1 VADRYFSETPISEDR
16 VVLVGPEAHHLVH
29 VMRAKPG
36 TRVVLFDGSG
46 AEFNAQVESTGR
58 SRVQLAVLSRQEVDR
73 ELPRELTLGVP
84 LPKGDRQ
91 RWLVEK
97 AVELGVA
104 RIVPLVTARS
114 VRVALASRQGHAT
127 RPVALA
133 SRQWDPSRLR
143 RTVIEASK
151 QCGRNRLMEIA
162 EPRAWADYVA
172 DAGDAPCR
180 LLAQPCGHPTV
191 TGPLSAADGH
201 HPQGWSGRVF
211 LAVGPEG
218 GFTDEEVSL
227 AVAAGWRTIDLGPR
241 ILRVETAALMLVT
254 MVCQVPRNAQHQDP
268 ATEPRSMGSTS
279 PRVGAGE

>member
-1 VADRYFSETPISEDR
+1 VADRYFSETPISEGR
-16 VVLVGPEAHHLVH
+16 VVLAGPEAHHLVH

-36 TRVVLFDGSG
+36 TQVVLFDGSG
-46 AEFNAQVESTGR
+46 AEFNAQVELTGR
-58 SRVQLAVLSRQEVDR
+58 NRVQLAVLSRQEVDR

-91 RWLVEK
+91 KWLVEK

-114 VRVALASRQGHAT
+114 VSQPRVAPASRRWDST

-133 SRQWDPSRLR
+133 SRQWDPKRLW

-172 DAGDAPCR
+172 DAADAPCR

-191 TGPLSAADGH
+191 AGPPSAADL
-201 HPQGWSGRVF
+201 PGRVL

-227 AVAAGWRTIDLGPR
+227 AVAAGWRMIDLGPR
-241 ILRVETAALMLVT
+241 ILRVETAAILLVA
-254 MVCQVPRNAQHQDP
+254 MACQVPGNAQH
-268 ATEPRSMGSTS
+268 
-279 PRVGAGE
+279 

>member
-1 VADRYFSETPISEDR
+1 MADRYFSESPIAQDR
-16 VVLVGPEAHHLVH
+16 VVLVGPEAHHLIH

-36 TRVVLFDGSG
+36 TQVVLFDGSG

-84 LPKGDRQ
+84 PPKGDRQ

-104 RIVPLVTARS
+104 RLVPLVTARS
-114 VRVALASRQGHAT
+114 VARPRVEPASRRWDSS

-133 SRQWDPSRLR
+133 SRQWHTARLW

-191 TGPLSAADGH
+191 AGPLPPADL
-201 HPQGWSGRVF
+201 PGRVF

-218 GFTDEEVSL
+218 GFTDDEVSL
-227 AVAAGWRTIDLGPR
+227 AVAAGWQTMDLGPR
-241 ILRVETAALMLVT
+241 ILRVETTAILLVA
-254 MVCQVPRNAQHQDP
+254 MVCQVPGKAQH
-268 ATEPRSMGSTS
+268 
-279 PRVGAGE
+279 